1 MKSVELDYQNG
12 NIGKLFRSL
21 FFPTLIGML
30 CNSVFLITD
39 GIFVGQGIGPSGL
52 AAVNMVAPI
61 FILICGIALMFG
73 IGSSVGASICLAN
86 KQILPAKK
94 IVFQCF
100 ISGELLILLLATIF
114 ISDSKGIVSI
124 LGGDDS
130 IMNLSSAYLLWLF
143 PAMICMLPQIGGDRK
158 SVV

>member
-73 IGSSVGASICLAN
+73 IGSSVGASISLALSDWYCRIMAGYSDVGTHN
-86 KQILPAKK
+86 TGCHRRYIP
-94 IVFQCF
+94 FQ
-100 ISGELLILLLATIF
+100 T
-114 ISDSKGIVSI
+114 
-124 LGGDDS
+124 
-130 IMNLSSAYLLWLF
+130 
-143 PAMICMLPQIGGDRK
+143 
-158 SVV
+158 